1 MYCKEAEKSSVIIK
15 WHTGNIAL
23 KRIRFDNS
31 KNLLGCFQQ
40 TTERT
45 RRKVNRRRSS
55 QESGRTGGQ
64 ACGRGAREAQRWDRG
79 WGAEAGGRGQEN
91 HGETN
96 AGGAWTTKR
105 GWARGSEKERGNE
118 KFRS

>member
-1 MYCKEAEKSSVIIK
+1 M
-15 WHTGNIAL
+15 
-23 KRIRFDNS
+23 
-31 KNLLGCFQQ
+31 LGCFRQ

-55 QESGRTGGQ
+55 QESWGTGGQ
-64 ACGRGAREAQRWDRG
+64 AGGRGAREAQRWDRG

-96 AGGAWTTKR
+96 ARGAWTSKR

-118 KFRS
+118 KFLPKRTGGRGLFSIFIFGVNKA